1 MKVCFVGSGS
11 IGKRHIKNF
20 IQLCIRRNIKNEVHL
35 LRSSSKKIEGIES
48 LIAKEVY
55 CYERLDKHY
64 DAIFITNPTNLHYN
78 TINMLKHK
86 SNYFFVEKPVFH
98 INNININTLEL
109 DKNVYY
115 VACPLR
121 YTSVVLK
128 AKEIINKE
136 DVYSVRVISSSY
148 LPDWRKNVDY
158 RKTYS
163 AHKEQG
169 GGVRIDLIHEW
180 DYLIF
185 LFGRPKEVKSLSGTY
200 SDLDIDSEDIA
211 VYIAQYE
218 DKIIELH
225 LDYFGRKVRRSFE
238 VRTKDHEYIFDIAN
252 MEIWQDGRLIERFH
266 DELND
271 MYIREME
278 NFYDIMSKRRRSNN
292 NLEDALMVL
301 RVTGM

>member
-20 IQLCIRRNIKNEVHL
+20 IQLCMSKNLEPEIHL
-35 LRSSSKKIEGIES
+35 LRSSSKRLEEMES

-55 CYERLDKHY
+55 CYEKLDEHY

-78 TINMLKHK
+78 TMNMLKHK

-98 INNININTLEL
+98 TNNIDISTLEL
-109 DKNVYY
+109 EKNIYY
-115 VACPLR
+115 IACPLR

-128 AKEIINKE
+128 AKEIIDKE
-136 DVYSVRVISSSY
+136 NVYSVRAISSSY

-158 RKTYS
+158 RNTYS

-185 LFGRPKEVKSLSGTY
+185 LFGLPNEIKSFSGTY
-200 SDLDIDSEDIA
+200 SDLDISSEDIA
-211 VYIAQYE
+211 VYIAQYR

-252 MEIWQDGRLIERFH
+252 MEIWKDGQLIEKFK
-266 DELND
+266 DKLND

-278 NFYDIMSKRRRSNN
+278 NFYYIMSENRRSNN
-292 NLEDALMVL
+292 DIEEALLVL
-301 RVTGM
+301 KFTKL